1 MQGTV
6 ETEEGTIGIESEK
19 FNVMRS
25 IEHVLAVSACIDQ
38 KALWE
43 ELAAVVLILGNWMNS
58 CLQYAFAFLRK
69 VTEEAGNP

>member
-6 ETEEGTIGIESEK
+6 ETEGGTIGIESEK
-19 FNVMRS
+19 FNVVRS
-25 IEHVLAVSACIDQ
+25 IEHVLDVSAGQ

-58 CLQYAFAFLRK
+58 CLQCAFAFLRK

>member
-1 MQGTV
+1 M

-25 IEHVLAVSACIDQ
+25 IEHVLDVSACISQ

-43 ELAAVVLILGNWMNS
+43 ELAAVVLILENSMNS
-58 CLQYAFAFLRK
+58 CLQCAFAFRIRK
-69 VTEEAGNP
+69 VTEAAGNP

>member
-25 IEHVLAVSACIDQ
+25 IIDLITLDFSIIEPVLDESACIGQ
-38 KALWE
+38 KAL
-43 ELAAVVLILGNWMNS
+43 
-58 CLQYAFAFLRK
+58 
-69 VTEEAGNP
+69 